1 MNRTILRKILLILF
15 GILYLAIAVV
25 STIHAVSFFALSN
38 MIILAIVLAVAFEIG
53 QASVLFNLLINTGR
67 NKKNALSWILM
78 GVLTIVQI
86 LGNVFSSYRYMI
98 INNADQI
105 DYFTKSVLF
114 FVQSP
119 NPEMNY
125 VMISY
130 ITGAILPVVALCM
143 TAIVVRLLNQDSDE
157 DSTKQPGRWKL
168 IKPINNEPET
178 PENIEENNKNSKTQ
192 ENIEETGND
201 SKIQENIE
209 ENNENSKNVKEM
221 PKKVII

>member
-1 MNRTILRKILLILF
+1 
-15 GILYLAIAVV
+15 LYLAIAVV

-98 INNADQI
+98 TNNADQI

-168 IKPINNEPET
+168 IKPINNENPKT
-178 PENIEENNKNSKTQ
+178 PENIEEINENSKTP

-201 SKIQENIE
+201 SKTPENIE
-209 ENNENSKNVKEM
+209 EINENSKNVKEM
-221 PKKVII
+221 PKRVII